1 MSLPESQ
8 EEKMLMFDSLRK
20 TSHDRLG
27 GVLRIFIGLIF
38 IMAGLL
44 KVIVPSLG
52 EAFSGQLVAANIPLH
67 GFVRFTFP
75 VIEMLL
81 GILLLVGFHARISA
95 SVAAASMVVATY
107 VHIAID
113 DPSLFPLQPVEPIGP
128 LVLLAVLIYTLIRGG
143 GAWSMDLKVFV
154 QG

>member
-1 MSLPESQ
+1 MQ
-8 EEKMLMFDSLRK
+8 IFDSLRR

-27 GVLRIFIGLIF
+27 GVLRIFVGLIF
-38 IMAGLL
+38 LMAGVL

-52 EAFSGQLVAANIPLH
+52 EAFFGQLVAANIPLP
-67 GFVRFTFP
+67 GFVRLTFP

-95 SVAAASMVVATY
+95 SAAAVSMVVATY

-143 GAWSMDLKVFV
+143 GAWSLDLKASV